1 MYVAAKEVLKFRFLM
16 KTCGTRG
23 PWGRDEKVGLKKWV
37 GLPIKKT
44 CGNST
49 RENNNKKKNKK
60 RKGISVV
67 YGFSNVFPVK
77 WINCLIIFSSF
88 IYLY

>member
-23 PWGRDEKVGLKKWV
+23 PWGRDEKVAASFRKR

-49 RENNNKKKNKK
+49 REEKKKKQEKK
-60 RKGISVV
+60 KD
-67 YGFSNVFPVK
+67 
-77 WINCLIIFSSF
+77 
-88 IYLY
+88 

>member
-1 MYVAAKEVLKFRFLM
+1 M

-23 PWGRDEKVGLKKWV
+23 PWGRDEKVGLKV

-49 RENNNKKKNKK
+49 RENNKKKKT
-60 RKGISVV
+60 RKEKG
-67 YGFSNVFPVK
+67 
-77 WINCLIIFSSF
+77 LM
-88 IYLY
+88 

>member
-1 MYVAAKEVLKFRFLM
+1 MYVAAKEVLKFRLLM

-23 PWGRDEKVGLKKWV
+23 PWGRDEKVGLKV

-49 RENNNKKKNKK
+49 REKKKKK
-60 RKGISVV
+60 TRKEKG
-67 YGFSNVFPVK
+67 
-77 WINCLIIFSSF
+77 LM
-88 IYLY
+88 

>member
-23 PWGRDEKVGLKKWV
+23 PWGRDEKVGLKV
-37 GLPIKKT
+37 GLAHKEDVWEFHQRK
-44 CGNST
+44 
-49 RENNNKKKNKK
+49 KKKNKK
-60 RKGISVV
+60 RKGINVV
-67 YGFSNVFPVK
+67 YGFSNVFSVK
-77 WINCLIIFSSF
+77 WINCLIIFISF